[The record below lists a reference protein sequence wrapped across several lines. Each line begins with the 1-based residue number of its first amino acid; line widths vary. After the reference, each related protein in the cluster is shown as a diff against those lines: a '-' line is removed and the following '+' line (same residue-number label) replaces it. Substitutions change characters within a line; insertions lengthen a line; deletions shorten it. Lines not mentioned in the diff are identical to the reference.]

1 MFRSASTD
9 LDHALIVYDLTQ
21 ILEEGSGYRWGGAVG
36 IPDHDSWWDLDPQ
49 MGQVADNQCVIKICR
64 SRSKRRS
71 FVSANSLQRTLKFA
85 IILILGAMNNIFH
98 IMTVL
103 CVAR

>member
-36 IPDHDSWWDLDPQ
+36 IPDHNSWWGLDPH
-49 MGQVADNQCVIKICR
+49 MGQVADNQWVIKTDR
-64 SRSKRRS
+64 NRSKRRS
-71 FVSANSLQRTLKFA
+71 LFRQNSLQRTLKFA
-85 IILILGAMNNIFH
+85 IILILGAMNDIFH